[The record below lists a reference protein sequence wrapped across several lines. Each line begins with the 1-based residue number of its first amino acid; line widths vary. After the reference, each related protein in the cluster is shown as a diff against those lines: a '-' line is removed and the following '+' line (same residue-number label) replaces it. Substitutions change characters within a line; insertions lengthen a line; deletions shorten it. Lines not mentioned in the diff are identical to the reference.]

1 MNTLR
6 TLPVLF
12 LLAAGLAP
20 LAPLDS
26 QAGPILRRAQERKAC
41 QEFAGK
47 LQATSGNPQQAQL
60 VYQQGVLK
68 LVETFGENPCGDI
81 PAPVAAAPAPAAT
94 VSPVTAPATAKPA
107 NPQQVQACQEFAGKL
122 QATSGNPQQAQLVY
136 QQGVLKLV
144 ETFGE
149 NPCGD
154 IPAPTAAAPATPA
167 PAPVTAPVTAKPANP
182 QQAQACQ
189 EFASKLQG
197 AQGNPAQAQQIY
209 AMGTQ
214 KLSGMFGPNPCPNV
228 PKP

>member
-1 MNTLR
+1 MTARR
-6 TLPVLF
+6 TIPVLL

-20 LAPLDS
+20 LAPPNA
-26 QAGPILRRAQERKAC
+26 QAGPLLRRAQERKAC

-47 LQATSGNPQQAQL
+47 LQAASGNPQQAQL

-68 LVETFGENPCGDI
+68 LVE
-81 PAPVAAAPAPAAT
+81 
-94 VSPVTAPATAKPA
+94 S
-107 NPQQVQACQEFAGKL
+107 
-122 QATSGNPQQAQLVY
+122 
-136 QQGVLKLV
+136 
-144 ETFGE
+144 FGE

-154 IPAPTAAAPATPA
+154 IPAPTATAPATPA

-209 AMGTQ
+209 AMGSQ

>member
-1 MNTLR
+1 MTARR
-6 TLPVLF
+6 TIPVLL

-20 LAPLDS
+20 LAPPNA
-26 QAGPILRRAQERKAC
+26 QAGPLLRRAQERKAC
-41 QEFAGK
+41 QEFAVK
-47 LQATSGNPQQAQL
+47 LQATSA
-60 VYQQGVLK
+60 
-68 LVETFGENPCGDI
+68 
-81 PAPVAAAPAPAAT
+81 
-94 VSPVTAPATAKPA
+94 
-107 NPQQVQACQEFAGKL
+107 
-122 QATSGNPQQAQLVY
+122 NPQQAQLVY

-209 AMGTQ
+209 AMGSQ
-214 KLSGMFGPNPCPNV
+214 KLSGMFGPNPCPNL

>member
-1 MNTLR
+1 MTTLR
-6 TLPVLF
+6 SIPVLL

-20 LAPLDS
+20 LAPLDA

-47 LQATSGNPQQAQL
+47 LQGASGNPQQAQL

-81 PAPVAAAPAPAAT
+81 PAPVA
-94 VSPVTAPATAKPA
+94 SAPATAPA
-107 NPQQVQACQEFAGKL
+107 
-122 QATSGNPQQAQLVY
+122 S
-136 QQGVLKLV
+136 
-144 ETFGE
+144 
-149 NPCGD
+149 
-154 IPAPTAAAPATPA
+154 
-167 PAPVTAPVTAKPANP
+167 AKSANP

-189 EFASKLQG
+189 EFAGKLQG

-209 AMGTQ
+209 AMGSQ

>member
-1 MNTLR
+1 MTARR
-6 TLPVLF
+6 TIPVLL

-20 LAPLDS
+20 LAPPNA
-26 QAGPILRRAQERKAC
+26 QAGPLLRRAQERKAC

-47 LQATSGNPQQAQL
+47 LQAAS
-60 VYQQGVLK
+60 
-68 LVETFGENPCGDI
+68 
-81 PAPVAAAPAPAAT
+81 
-94 VSPVTAPATAKPA
+94 S
-107 NPQQVQACQEFAGKL
+107 
-122 QATSGNPQQAQLVY
+122 NPQQAQLVY

-167 PAPVTAPVTAKPANP
+167 PAPATSPVTAKPANP

-209 AMGTQ
+209 AMGSQ
-214 KLSGMFGPNPCPNV
+214 KLSGMFGPNPCPQIKA
-228 PKP
+228 P

>member
-1 MNTLR
+1 MTARR
-6 TLPVLF
+6 TIPVLL

-20 LAPLDS
+20 LAPPNA
-26 QAGPILRRAQERKAC
+26 QAGPLLRRAQERKAC

-47 LQATSGNPQQAQL
+47 LQAA
-60 VYQQGVLK
+60 
-68 LVETFGENPCGDI
+68 
-81 PAPVAAAPAPAAT
+81 
-94 VSPVTAPATAKPA
+94 
-107 NPQQVQACQEFAGKL
+107 
-122 QATSGNPQQAQLVY
+122 SGNPQQAQLVY

-167 PAPVTAPVTAKPANP
+167 PAPVTAKPANP

-209 AMGTQ
+209 AMGSQ
-214 KLSGMFGPNPCPNV
+214 KLSGMFGPNPCPQIKA
-228 PKP
+228 P

>member
-1 MNTLR
+1 MTARR
-6 TLPVLF
+6 TIPVLL

-20 LAPLDS
+20 LAPPNA
-26 QAGPILRRAQERKAC
+26 QAGPLLRRAQERKAC
-41 QEFAGK
+41 QEFAVK
-47 LQATSGNPQQAQL
+47 LQ
-60 VYQQGVLK
+60 
-68 LVETFGENPCGDI
+68 
-81 PAPVAAAPAPAAT
+81 
-94 VSPVTAPATAKPA
+94 TASA
-107 NPQQVQACQEFAGKL
+107 
-122 QATSGNPQQAQLVY
+122 NPQQAQLVY

-167 PAPVTAPVTAKPANP
+167 PAPVTAKPANP

-209 AMGTQ
+209 AMGSQ
-214 KLSGMFGPNPCPNV
+214 KLSGMFGPNPCPNL

>member
-1 MNTLR
+1 MTTLR
-6 TLPVLF
+6 TLPVLL
-12 LLAAGLAP
+12 LLAAGFAP
-20 LAPLDS
+20 LAPLDA

-47 LQATSGNPQQAQL
+47 LQAASGNPQQAQL

-81 PAPVAAAPAPAAT
+81 PAPVAAAPAPAAA

-107 NPQQVQACQEFAGKL
+107 N
-122 QATSGNPQQAQLVY
+122 S
-136 QQGVLKLV
+136 
-144 ETFGE
+144 
-149 NPCGD
+149 
-154 IPAPTAAAPATPA
+154 
-167 PAPVTAPVTAKPANP
+167 

-189 EFASKLQG
+189 EFAGKLQG

>member
-1 MNTLR
+1 MTARR
-6 TLPVLF
+6 TIPVLL

-20 LAPLDS
+20 LAPPNA
-26 QAGPILRRAQERKAC
+26 QAGPLLRRAQERKAC

-47 LQATSGNPQQAQL
+47 LQAAS
-60 VYQQGVLK
+60 
-68 LVETFGENPCGDI
+68 
-81 PAPVAAAPAPAAT
+81 
-94 VSPVTAPATAKPA
+94 S
-107 NPQQVQACQEFAGKL
+107 
-122 QATSGNPQQAQLVY
+122 NPQQAQLVY

-167 PAPVTAPVTAKPANP
+167 PAPVTSPVTSPITAKPANP

-209 AMGTQ
+209 AMGSQ
-214 KLSGMFGPNPCPNV
+214 KLSGMFGPNPCPNL

>member
-1 MNTLR
+1 MTARR
-6 TLPVLF
+6 TIPVLL

-20 LAPLDS
+20 LAPPNA
-26 QAGPILRRAQERKAC
+26 QAGPLLRRAQERKAC

-47 LQATSGNPQQAQL
+47 LQAAS
-60 VYQQGVLK
+60 
-68 LVETFGENPCGDI
+68 
-81 PAPVAAAPAPAAT
+81 
-94 VSPVTAPATAKPA
+94 S
-107 NPQQVQACQEFAGKL
+107 
-122 QATSGNPQQAQLVY
+122 NPQQAQLVY

-167 PAPVTAPVTAKPANP
+167 PAPATSPVTTKPTNP

-209 AMGTQ
+209 AMGSQ
-214 KLSGMFGPNPCPNV
+214 KLSGMFGPNPCPQIKA
-228 PKP
+228 P

>member
-1 MNTLR
+1 MSTLR
-6 TLPVLF
+6 SIPVLL

-20 LAPLDS
+20 LAPLDA

-122 QATSGNPQQAQLVY
+122 Q
-136 QQGVLKLV
+136 
-144 ETFGE
+144 
-149 NPCGD
+149 
-154 IPAPTAAAPATPA
+154 
-167 PAPVTAPVTAKPANP
+167 
-182 QQAQACQ
+182 
-189 EFASKLQG
+189 G

>member
-1 MNTLR
+1 MSTLR
-6 TLPVLF
+6 SIPVLL

-20 LAPLDS
+20 LAPLDA

-47 LQATSGNPQQAQL
+47 LQGASGNPQQAQL

-81 PAPVAAAPAPAAT
+81 PAPVA
-94 VSPVTAPATAKPA
+94 SAPATAPA
-107 NPQQVQACQEFAGKL
+107 
-122 QATSGNPQQAQLVY
+122 S
-136 QQGVLKLV
+136 
-144 ETFGE
+144 
-149 NPCGD
+149 
-154 IPAPTAAAPATPA
+154 
-167 PAPVTAPVTAKPANP
+167 AKSANP

-189 EFASKLQG
+189 EFAGKLQG